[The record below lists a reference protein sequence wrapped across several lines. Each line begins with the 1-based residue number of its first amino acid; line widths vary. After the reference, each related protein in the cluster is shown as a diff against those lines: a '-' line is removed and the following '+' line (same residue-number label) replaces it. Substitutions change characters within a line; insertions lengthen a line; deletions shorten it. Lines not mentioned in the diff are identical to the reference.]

1 MVCPSALPSARDWY
15 LAGPT
20 MVRASSRAGATRAAP
35 LPFLAM
41 EVDAERA
48 ALEAALAGHGE
59 HELFACDPALADTAA
74 FCAAYGF
81 APEDSANTIVVMGKS
96 NPPVYAACVVLATH
110 RLDVNRVVK
119 EKLGTRKASFAAPDE
134 TRELTS
140 HEIGG
145 VTAFGLPAGL
155 PLWVDAAVMKRERIV
170 LGGGS
175 RSWKVIA
182 PPSILR
188 TLPNFEVVEG
198 LANPAPPRP

>member
-1 MVCPSALPSARDWY
+1 MD
-15 LAGPT
+15 
-20 MVRASSRAGATRAAP
+20 
-35 LPFLAM
+35 
-41 EVDAERA
+41 VDTERVV
-48 ALEAALAGHGE
+48 LEAALAGRGE
-59 HELFACDPALADTAA
+59 YELFACDPALADTAA

-81 APEDSANTIVVMGKS
+81 ALEESANTILVVGKS

-134 TRELTS
+134 TRALTG

-155 PLWVDAAVMKRERIV
+155 PLWVDAAVMQRKRIV

-175 RSWKVIA
+175 RSWKVLA
-182 PPSILR
+182 PPSILL
-188 TLPNFEVVEG
+188 TIANVEVVEG
-198 LANPAPPRP
+198 LANPFPPRVESVEN

>member
-1 MVCPSALPSARDWY
+1 MNADLDH
-15 LAGPT
+15 
-20 MVRASSRAGATRAAP
+20 
-35 LPFLAM
+35 
-41 EVDAERA
+41 A

-81 APEDSANTIVVMGKS
+81 APGDSANTIVVVGKS

-110 RLDVNRVVK
+110 RLDVNHAVRDR
-119 EKLGTRKASFAAPDE
+119 LGTRKASFASADE
-134 TRELTS
+134 TRELTG

-145 VTAFGLPAGL
+145 VTAFGLPAGMS
-155 PLWVDAAVMKRERIV
+155 LWVDAAVMARPRIV

-182 PPSILR
+182 PSSILL
-188 TLPNFEVVEG
+188 TLPNVEVVEG
-198 LANPAPPRP
+198 LANPAPPRDPGA